1 MLSNVPFIATVDY
14 GSPSYRYTH
23 GTQLE
28 FATDY
33 ALVIIHPSNIPL
45 PPSSISVKI

>member
-14 GSPSYRYTH
+14 GSPSSRYTH

-28 FATDY
+28 FATNY
-33 ALVIIHPSNIPL
+33 ALVIIHPSHIPL
-45 PPSSISVKI
+45 PPSSITVKI